1 MGTISDK
8 LMRIIN
14 TKEDIRQALIS
25 KGYDVPTSIPFK
37 EYAKMILDLPCNAD
51 SFPDIE
57 GIVAR
62 YSASGLTNEQMAAN
76 PVWVDKTGNGYDLQL
91 KNFSWSGMSGVGGYV
106 DNWNSSADWAINSY
120 WVNSHTDHK
129 LQFIT
134 ASSVVQARS
143 NNIYNAENVYKN
155 ILNVNGLTEA
165 VNKGSVKALKII
177 ATDPITSK
185 AIKAFSFETDG
196 VIQISF
202 DDVLQDYYVDYFL
215 YGSDTKDIDITIEQL
230 PLYPGFIL
238 GDGVDDFA
246 VTEKELNFEDT
257 YTVYT
262 AFITFQNNPTRNM
275 ILCGA
280 DSKKTFSMQYSSLV
294 YVSFIAG
301 NNYYINADFV
311 NGLNLFAC
319 KRNGN
324 NICIKNLL
332 TNKVVTGT
340 CGDWV
345 ENAGL
350 YYLWKNATYASFA
363 RAAIAGQTICNGY
376 FSTDE
381 DDEKVLDWYKKQY
394 PWLFPDQA
402 WTVVGKT
409 NEDEDRA
416 TIANITGNGNNLVL
430 SNFGFAEGSGYGLYK
445 QNFSKIQWTSPSARV
460 EVTKTNSSFNITEV
474 KSIAIQLYYLSNI
487 NEVAFT
493 VPSIK
498 VRVVGLTDGQS
509 VNYRY
514 FVDGVVNYFLI
525 SSDGIYDLP
534 AFEFPA
540 KGDYYGFEFTKIQ
553 SSCNITIEQIPEYEG
568 YLVTD
573 GVDDRVVSS
582 SFTLNKDWTIVGNWK
597 MLQPEANKLS
607 GIVKQNSL
615 FIYNSVDGLN
625 ISIND
630 AWNFFKLKDIRS
642 VNAIC
647 SDGRIYLNDWTE
659 IIDSK
664 QQTVNESV
672 GTLVIGILGNVYT
685 SLAFKNLSFYNN
697 QNLSK
702 DDCIKAYNYLQTLK
716 AK

>member
-91 KNFSWSGMSGVGGYV
+91 KNFSWGGMSGVGGYV

-165 VNKGSVKALKII
+165 VNKGSVKFLRII

-185 AIKAFSFETDG
+185 AIKTFSFETDG

-262 AFITFQNNPTRNM
+262 AFIPFQDDPTRNM

-345 ENAGL
+345 ENAGP

-363 RAAIAGQTICNGY
+363 KAAIAGQTICNGY

-416 TIANITGNGNNLVL
+416 TIANITGNGNDLIL

-445 QNFSKIQWTSPSARV
+445 TPFELYPSVQHSSKYSLSFSKFALGDHNLI
-460 EVTKTNSSFNITEV
+460 
-474 KSIAIQLYYLSNI
+474 IAPKQNDLSYD
-487 NEVAFT
+487 
-493 VPSIK
+493 IK
-498 VRVVGLTDGQS
+498 VKVTGLKEGVKFKWGWIGTTGYIDITTDGIHMLNKPASQIRQLI
-509 VNYRY
+509 VE
-514 FVDGVVNYFLI
+514 FAEDFDPDHVV
-525 SSDGIYDLP
+525 
-534 AFEFPA
+534 
-540 KGDYYGFEFTKIQ
+540 
-553 SSCNITIEQIPEYEG
+553 TIEQIPEYEG
-568 YLVTD
+568 YLMTD
-573 GVDDRVVSS
+573 GVDDKAVSKQFKIGENFTVILDFKFPVKKISYCGFDLSSKVRIQNLQGRGVYVVLKGNKTLIPSNVVRAVTSEGKVYDENWNEYNIVPGNVSS
-582 SFTLNKDWTIVGNWK
+582 NYTMVNLGFDGSNQFAESAT
-597 MLQPEANKLS
+597 KLA
-607 GIVKQNSL
+607 GIYS
-615 FIYNSVDGLN
+615 S
-625 ISIND
+625 
-630 AWNFFKLKDIRS
+630 
-642 VNAIC
+642 
-647 SDGRIYLNDWTE
+647 T
-659 IIDSK
+659 
-664 QQTVNESV
+664 
-672 GTLVIGILGNVYT
+672 
-685 SLAFKNLSFYNN
+685 
-697 QNLSK
+697 LSK

>member
-14 TKEDIRQALIS
+14 TKEDIRQALIL

-37 EYAKMILDLPCNAD
+37 EYAKMISDLPCKVDN
-51 SFPDIE
+51 FPKLPGDVTRWHF
-57 GIVAR
+57 G
-62 YSASGLTNEQMAAN
+62 GLTNEMMAAMDD
-76 PVWVDKTGNGYDLQL
+76 PRLEDADGKGRFLSF
-91 KNFSWSGMSGVGGYV
+91 KNFAWGGMSGVGGYV
-106 DNWNSSADWAINSY
+106 DNWNSSADWGINSY

-134 ASSVVQARS
+134 AGSVVQARS

-165 VNKGSVKALKII
+165 VNKGAVGGLRISAV
-177 ATDPITSK
+177 DPITSK
-185 AIKAFSFETDG
+185 TIKSFSFKTDG
-196 VIQISF
+196 IIQISF
-202 DDVLQDYYVDYFL
+202 DDVLQDYFVAYLL
-215 YGSDTKDIDITIEQL
+215 YGNNTKDIDITIEQL

-238 GDGVDDFA
+238 GDGVDDLA

-262 AFITFQNNPTRNM
+262 AFIPFQNKPTRNM

-280 DSKKTFSMQYSSLV
+280 DSKKTFSMKYSSLV

-363 RAAIAGQTICNGY
+363 KAAIAGQTICNGY

-409 NEDEDRA
+409 NEDKDRA

-430 SNFGFAEGSGYGLYK
+430 SNFGFAEGSGYGLY
-445 QNFSKIQWTSPSARV
+445 NIQKFTNWNHVADRGDVVKNGYS
-460 EVTKTNSSFNITEV
+460 VTITNSKTTGSSTNYNTDI
-474 KSIAIQLYYLSNI
+474 LYSYNSSSTTI
-487 NEVAFT
+487 IF
-493 VPSIK
+493 K
-498 VRVVGLTDGQS
+498 VTGLVDGQKIFLGRKS
-509 VNYRY
+509 VTDAY
-514 FVDGVVNYFLI
+514 VIDK
-525 SSDGIYDLP
+525 DGIYRSDYNIP
-534 AFEFPA
+534 Q
-540 KGDYYGFEFTKIQ
+540 KGGKVIVGIGTVGFTGE
-553 SSCNITIEQIPEYEG
+553 CNITIEQIPEYEG

-573 GVDDRVVSS
+573 GVDDKIVSS
-582 SFTLNKDWTIVGNWK
+582 SFGMGKDFTVVGEWTL
-597 MLQPEANKLS
+597 LQNINVSSL
-607 GIVKQNSL
+607 IKQSSFIIRNNDLGLSL
-615 FIYNSVDGLN
+615 FINR
-625 ISIND
+625 ISHATLIHTKSLR
-630 AWNFFKLKDIRS
+630 AF
-642 VNAIC
+642 C
-647 SDGRIYLNDWTE
+647 SNGVLYKSDWTE
-659 IIDSK
+659 QIDTTP
-664 QQTVNESV
+664 QD
-672 GTLVIGILGNVYT
+672 IT
-685 SLAFKNLSFYNN
+685 SSNSELLIASHYDNKSEYDKIAFKNLAIYPTV
-697 QNLSK
+697 LSK

-716 AK
+716 SK

>member
-25 KGYDVPTSIPFK
+25 KGYDIPTSIPFK

-57 GIVAR
+57 GIVAG

-91 KNFSWSGMSGVGGYV
+91 KNFSWGGMSWVGGYV
-106 DNWNSSADWAINSY
+106 DNWNSSADWDINSY

-165 VNKGSVKALKII
+165 VNKGSVKALRII

-185 AIKAFSFETDG
+185 AIKTFSFETDG

-262 AFITFQNNPTRNM
+262 AFIPFQNNPTRNM

-381 DDEKVLDWYKKQY
+381 DDEKVLNWYKKQY

-416 TIANITGNGNNLVL
+416 TIANITGNGNDLIL
-430 SNFGFAEGSGYGLYK
+430 SNFGFAEGSGY
-445 QNFSKIQWTSPSARV
+445 
-460 EVTKTNSSFNITEV
+460 
-474 KSIAIQLYYLSNI
+474 
-487 NEVAFT
+487 NEE
-493 VPSIK
+493 
-498 VRVVGLTDGQS
+498 GQ
-509 VNYRY
+509 Y
-514 FVDGVVNYFLI
+514 
-525 SSDGIYDLP
+525 
-534 AFEFPA
+534 A
-540 KGDYYGFEFTKIQ
+540 
-553 SSCNITIEQIPEYEG
+553 G

-573 GVDDRVVSS
+573 GVDDKIVSS
-582 SFTLNKDWTIVGNWK
+582 VFGMGKDFTIVGDWK
-597 MLQPEANKLS
+597 FIDNKKS
-607 GIVKQNSL
+607 GTGLVKGSNFYIYNTMIGLDLYINSGSVKNSL
-615 FIYNSVDGLN
+615 DG
-625 ISIND
+625 IKSIN
-630 AWNFFKLKDIRS
+630 A
-642 VNAIC
+642 AC
-647 SDGRIYLNDWTE
+647 SDGRVYDPNWDE
-659 IIDSK
+659 ILANTGNVVGSG
-664 QQTVNESV
+664 
-672 GTLVIGILGNVYT
+672 GTLEVSSSGGRFDRI
-685 SLAFKNLSFYNN
+685 AFKNLAIYPRI
-697 QNLSK
+697 LSK

-716 AK
+716 SK